1 MCERLGLRGIRG
13 FLIGA
18 GLLILASFLFSA
30 RAAESGRVLRYSL
43 KEGLSFGIVNSIV
56 QDTTGLIW
64 FGTGDGLNRFDGT
77 SFKVFKHDP
86 DDPQSISGNY
96 IKSVFRDRDGGIW
109 TTSRS
114 GINEYLPEKEAF
126 RRHAPRPAKNS
137 LPSDVSD
144 IAQARDGNLWLS
156 LNGAGIALFNKKTRL
171 FTYYNQ
177 STLPALGTNSIL
189 NAFED
194 SHGLLWL
201 GTRESGIEVF
211 QVDKNRR
218 LTAARLTTARL
229 TAARLTAAKLS
240 LNNIPKTRINQIYE
254 DHLQNVWIAS
264 ASGLILYKRDEAKF
278 YNLRI
283 PNLRQSDTYL
293 SIQENRQQKL
303 LIGVQDGGLYSL
315 DLSDLKRV
323 SPNELTFKKVTN
335 SQNEGITQ
343 RSVQAIHVDRDAN
356 TWLGTYGEGVYL
368 ISSIGE
374 KFRNFE
380 KKIKDY
386 RAEGYLR
393 YYGMCVDKNGDLWLG
408 TDGDGIY
415 KTKNT
420 GEPIRHYAVDGK
432 PGSLTDG
439 AIISALC
446 DRDNNLWFGSYSKGL
461 FLYNPETDSFKNF
474 SNRPNDPQSLGRND
488 VRVIF
493 EDSKRNIWIGTNGG
507 GLSLFDK
514 KKGAFRSFIPS
525 NSSIN
530 SNDVRAIAEDKSG
543 NLWIGTYGGGLN
555 YLNVTTQEFK
565 SFFND
570 PRRPDYLSNHIIF
583 SLLFD
588 AKQRLWIGS
597 EGNGLL
603 MYDIVRKTTKHFNE
617 KNGLPN
623 QVINAIL
630 AENPEKIW
638 LSTNEGISSIDLTRN
653 SVENYDQ
660 SNGLQAGQ
668 FNPNAALFDPKSGIM
683 CFGGTEGWNLF
694 YPKAIKPSVYRPKVM
709 ITGLQIFGRNV
720 EVGEETDGKTILSR
734 GLSDQRKIVL
744 QPKQSVFSIQYTSLN
759 YSYPESNRFAYK
771 LEGLDEHWNYVENE
785 RSATYRYLPAGTYHF
800 KVKAANQDGIWFDNE
815 ANLEIRILP
824 PWYQTWWA
832 YLLYLAVIGALIY
845 SYQLYKLRQAQLKY
859 EVRLAQ
865 VETQKEKELNEK
877 KLQFFTNV
885 SHEFRT
891 PLTLIINPVKALLKD
906 RAQQSEGNLEIVYR
920 NAKRLLS
927 LVDQLLLFRKA
938 DLKADKLKLANYNLR
953 ELALEVFQCF
963 LQQAEE
969 KEITYQ
975 FICENEDLRL
985 NCDREKLEIAL
996 FNLVSNALKFTPRHG
1011 SVSLELIDKNEE
1023 IEILVR
1029 DSGPGIPPEA
1039 ADQIYTVFHQFK
1051 SGRSASKGG
1060 FGIGLF
1066 LTKTF
1071 IESHFGQLSYQ
1082 SVMGQGTVFH
1092 INLPKSH
1099 PQLVPDFEPE
1109 PGADGTS
1116 IFLEELSGNY
1126 IAPSPI
1132 AKSRQQMVVDELSS
1146 DEKTMLIVD
1155 DDSNIRQYIGQI
1167 FQDKFKLL
1175 QAENAEDG
1183 ILLAKKHIPD
1193 IIICDVMM
1201 SGISG
1206 IEMCRL
1212 IKSDSAVSHIPVI
1225 LLTASTSQHVR
1236 LQGIEGGADDYISK
1250 PFDQELLVARVTAIL
1265 KNRNDLQR
1273 YFYNEITL
1281 QANDFKI
1288 SPEYKDFLKDCI
1300 QIVESHLT
1308 DPGFTIKV
1316 LAAEIGMSHSTLY
1329 NRIKSISGQST
1340 NSFIRFIRLRRAAQ
1354 ILITTDI
1361 TISEVAYQVGINDIK
1376 YFRESFHKLFGMKPS
1391 EYVKKFRRPFHENF
1405 QVDKGIFQ
1413 NKLDN

>member
-1 MCERLGLRGIRG
+1 MCERIGLRGFWLLWMRAGIL
-13 FLIGA
+13 FL
-18 GLLILASFLFSA
+18 LLTCHIV
-30 RAAESGRVLRYSL
+30 RAAETGRILRYSL

-56 QDTTGLIW
+56 QDTTGLMW

-86 DDPQSISGNY
+86 NDPQSISGNY
-96 IKSVFRDRDGGIW
+96 IKAVFRDRDGGIW
-109 TTSRS
+109 TTSRN
-114 GINEYLPEKEAF
+114 GINEYLAEKEAF
-126 RRHAPRPAKNS
+126 RRHAPRPAKNG

-156 LNGAGIALFNKKTRL
+156 LNGAGIALFNKKTAQ

-177 STLPALGTNSIL
+177 STLPDLRTNSIL
-189 NAFED
+189 NTFED

-201 GTRESGIEVF
+201 GSRESGVDVF
-211 QVDKNRR
+211 QVGRNRR
-218 LTAARLTTARL
+218 LTKARID
-229 TAARLTAAKLS
+229 LS
-240 LNNIPKTRINQIYE
+240 SIPKTRINQIFE
-254 DHLQNVWIAS
+254 DHLHNVWIAS
-264 ASGLILYKRDEAKF
+264 ASGLIVYTRSDGKF

-283 PNLRQSDTYL
+283 PNLRQSEIYL
-293 SIQENRQQKL
+293 SLRENRQQKL
-303 LIGVQDGGLYSL
+303 LVGVQDGGIYSI
-315 DLSDLKRV
+315 DLAKFKGRN
-323 SPNELTFKKVTN
+323 PAEFTFEKVAN
-335 SQNEGITQ
+335 AQNEGITQ
-343 RSVQAIHVDRDAN
+343 RSVQAIYVDRDAN
-356 TWLGTYGEGVYL
+356 TWLGTYGEGIYL
-368 ISSIGE
+368 ISSIAE

-380 KKIKDY
+380 KKIRDY
-386 RAEGYLR
+386 RAESYLR
-393 YYGMCVDKNGDLWLG
+393 YYGMCADENGDLWLG
-408 TDGDGIY
+408 SDGDGIY

-420 GEPIRHYAVDGK
+420 GELIKHYAVDGK

-439 AIISALC
+439 AIIAALG

-461 FLYNPETDSFKNF
+461 FLYNRETDSFQNY
-474 SNRPNDPQSLGRND
+474 SNRSNDPQSLGRND

-507 GLSLFDK
+507 GLARFDRK
-514 KKGAFRSFIPS
+514 TEKFKNYIPS

-530 SNDVRAIAEDKSG
+530 SNDVRAIAEDQKG

-555 YLNVTTQEFK
+555 YLDVASGQFT

-570 PRRPDYLSNHIIF
+570 PKKPDFLSNHIVF

-603 MYDIVRKTTKHFNE
+603 MYDTVKKTTRRYHE

-623 QVINAIL
+623 DVINAIL
-630 AENPEKIW
+630 AETPDKIW
-638 LSTNEGISSIDLTRN
+638 LSTNEGISSIDLIHN
-653 SVENYDQ
+653 KIKNYDQ

-668 FNPNAALFDPKSGIM
+668 FNPNSALYDPKTGIM
-683 CFGGTEGWNLF
+683 CFGGTEGWSLF
-694 YPKAIKPSVYRPKVM
+694 YPKLIKPSPYRPKVM
-709 ITGLQIFGRNV
+709 ITGLQLFDTNV
-720 EVGEETDGKTILSR
+720 EVGAEIDGNTILSR
-734 GLSDQRKIVL
+734 SLADQNKIVL

-759 YSYPESNRFAYK
+759 YSFPERNSFAYK
-771 LEGLDEHWNYVENE
+771 LEGLDERWNYVENE

-800 KVKAANQDGIWFDNE
+800 KVKAANQDAIWFENAAE
-815 ANLEIRILP
+815 LEIHILP

-832 YLLYLAVIGALIY
+832 YLLYIGAVVALIY
-845 SYQLYKLRQAQLKY
+845 SYQLYKLRQAKLKY
-859 EVRLAQ
+859 EIQLAHM
-865 VETQKEKELNEK
+865 ETQKEKELNEK
-877 KLQFFTNV
+877 KLQFFTNI

-891 PLTLIINPVKALLKD
+891 PLTLIINPVRALLKD
-906 RAQQSEGNLEIVYR
+906 QGRQSEGNLEIVYR

-938 DLKADKLKLANYNLR
+938 DLKADKLKLATYNLR
-953 ELALEVFQCF
+953 ELAFEVFQCF
-963 LQQAEE
+963 IHQAEE
-969 KEITYQ
+969 KHITYA
-975 FICENEDLRL
+975 FLCKNEELFL

-996 FNLVSNALKFTPRHG
+996 FNLVSNALKFTPQNG
-1011 SVSLELIDKNEE
+1011 KVSLELTDNEDE
-1023 IEILVR
+1023 VQILVK

-1039 ADQIYTVFHQFK
+1039 SEQIFKVFHQFK

-1071 IESHFGQLSYQ
+1071 IESHFGELTYE
-1082 SVMGQGTVFH
+1082 SVLDKGTVFN
-1092 INLPKSH
+1092 IKLPKNH
-1099 PQLVPDFEPE
+1099 PLLVPEFEPE
-1109 PGADGTS
+1109 GVAAGS
-1116 IFLEELSGNY
+1116 SVFLEELSGNY
-1126 IAPSPI
+1126 TVPAP
-1132 AKSRQQMVVDELSS
+1132 AVKSRQQIVVDELSS
-1146 DEKTMLIVD
+1146 GEKTMLIVD
-1155 DDSNIRQYIGQI
+1155 DDADIRQYIGQI
-1167 FQDKFKLL
+1167 FKDKFKLL
-1175 QAENAEDG
+1175 QADNAEEG
-1183 ILLAKKHIPD
+1183 IVLARKHIPD

-1201 SGISG
+1201 SGMSG

-1212 IKSDSAVSHIPVI
+1212 IKSDLSVSHIPVI
-1225 LLTASTSQHVR
+1225 LLTASTSQQVR

-1288 SPEYKDFLKDCI
+1288 SSEYKDFLKNCI

-1376 YFRESFHKLFGMKPS
+1376 YFRENFYKLFGMKPS